1 MCVLCMRDLMEEFF
15 GGGDFLKPRETILDF
30 HYGNYLVSY
39 GIKRFL

>member
-1 MCVLCMRDLMEEFF
+1 MRDLMGKIF

-30 HYGNYLVSY
+30 PYGNYLVSY